1 VDPAYWD
8 AKKKPDAMTV
18 YDKRE
23 YVRDSRAY
31 YEEMHDTFSLAGI
44 HALKTKEQAIEAA
57 MMYGVSCYGEIALWG
72 RVAQF
77 ELGYRAEVCM
87 IKHLYLITPYVVFNT
102 RNDFRGTDANRNQ
115 LKELISSLERR
126 YDCEVT
132 VE

>member
-1 VDPAYWD
+1 MFA
-8 AKKKPDAMTV
+8 T
-18 YDKRE
+18 
-23 YVRDSRAY
+23 RAPTTRRL
-31 YEEMHDTFSLAGI
+31 HDTFSRRH

-102 RNDFRGTDANRNQ
+102 RNDFRGTDANRKSAERAD
-115 LKELISSLERR
+115 LLLERR
-126 YDCEVT
+126 YDCE
-132 VE
+132 